1 MYNML
6 SNEVGKMSGCH
17 FGELGAGGAEDEKPV
32 LVSCSQ
38 PLGDMMWPPFYTF
51 LPQFVINL
59 YTVKYSWNFESPQFF
74 LSVHS
79 QSIVMRES
87 LTFVTRVMLEAMMS
101 LVPTRLVTYRHKYV
115 LDCILRQMITPRYI
129 YVKMEYGLFCDYRH
143 SH

>member
-101 LVPTRLVTYRHKYV
+101 LVPARLVTYRHKYV